1 MENRRTGQETPD
13 YVRRHEIKEE
23 ENPRWWHVRA
33 RIVVMILICVVVAS
47 MIIYWFVNSIMENRR
62 DGRYTGLA
70 SGKSHKA
77 AHLNRLSD
85 YVLPLEY
92 TLKIVPILE
101 EENFT
106 AIGNVQIQFYSKLP
120 TKHIRFHA
128 RKLLIQNISVSEYRL
143 PNASKLISK
152 YVMTDEEDFIDVFL
166 LQMLMAGETYILH
179 VKYTIPLHEIAIGFF
194 RNAHIDPDTNE
205 TRWIAVSNFSP
216 NYARTAYPCFD
227 EPWIKTPFRIS
238 IGRKSSMR
246 SHSNSIR
253 KITEEMHDMPG
264 YVWDHYEKT
273 LPMPTYVVAFMV
285 TDYFS
290 YDVGVTDRPSHAIIS
305 RKEVAN
311 ETKYVGQLL
320 PKVLRLI
327 QNFTGFHYEL
337 DKLDVIIVPE
347 LAYSAM
353 ENWGLITFRENI
365 ALIKDDYGVDSKK
378 VCASIMAHEVAHQW
392 FGNLVTPKWWDDVW
406 LKEGFSSF
414 FGFLAMSVLEPES
427 WELQAS
433 FLIECHDV
441 FDIDAYETYAHPLHI
456 DLRYLNEL
464 NGVFD
469 LTSYVKGNCMARMIY
484 HFLGER
490 IFLSSVR
497 RYMRTY
503 YYRSADQEDLWSA
516 FQAEIDRTRRL
527 PASSRLSMKDVMR
540 TWTYQAGFPVLQ
552 VRQNRETGAIELTQD
567 RFYHYGLNSTSEELW
582 HVPLTWTT
590 ENEQQ
595 FGNNLPKAWMVK
607 KRMKINDTALSR
619 ASSNNQWI
627 LFNINQ
633 TALYRVNYDV
643 ENWKLLAK
651 SFRALPEV
659 VKVQVLSDSFAMADA
674 KLLDKRVM
682 WNILEKLEA
691 ESGET
696 LWTIAMIF
704 LTTIQNRLWDSN
716 ALEFSMCKFIEKV
729 YTKSARSLI
738 YMDPALWTKFKINLM
753 SMACSVGHRTCLTTI
768 FNLARKM
775 LQDNFSSSIP
785 EQFRSL
791 SYCTLMKVTTD
802 EQWLALLKRYNES
815 TVHDKE
821 SLAFALGCH
830 ANASL
835 LQGYLSVMFSQNN
848 ITQAE
853 TALRSV
859 ASNPFG
865 FRVAMGFLTENWDK
879 FNENATA
886 DNENYANVTLARTLH
901 AISRRIRQKEDME
914 WLRRLQGSS
923 VKYDTWIGQVINS
936 VRTNVAWY
944 QEQRNETLKILEEI
958 SMRHVETRDCRKR
971 D

>member
-1 MENRRTGQETPD
+1 MVQTPD

-92 TLKIVPILE
+92 T
-101 EENFT
+101 
-106 AIGNVQIQFYSKLP
+106 
-120 TKHIRFHA
+120 
-128 RKLLIQNISVSEYRL
+128 VSEYRL

-775 LQDNFSSSIP
+775 LQDNFSSS
-785 EQFRSL
+785 L